1 MVAIQFRN
9 VLVVNVFD
17 NDASLFQ
24 IQINGTLERI
34 LIVRP
39 DDHRFFSQLKLHGAI
54 EPVFDQTPLL
64 RERWCFAC
72 PVGISSDARKD
83 LPLRRNEQC

>member
-39 DDHRFFSQLKLHGAI
+39 DDRRFFGQPELHGAI
-54 EPVFDQTPLL
+54 QPVLD
-64 RERWCFAC
+64 
-72 PVGISSDARKD
+72 
-83 LPLRRNEQC
+83 